1 MRRALHGK
9 MYILQTGELLLCR
22 EAVEA
27 AYLLTAF
34 KATHPQVKKQ
44 LISAWRFLP
53 NCHLIH
59 WLLSHDLY
67 VRPVEVMYAVLL
79 SFSR

>member
-1 MRRALHGK
+1 
-9 MYILQTGELLLCR
+9 MYILQVRELLRSR
-22 EAVEA
+22 EPEEA

-34 KATHPQVKKQ
+34 KGTHPQGKKP

-53 NCHLIH
+53 YCHHIH

-67 VRPVEVMYAVLL
+67 VRPFEVMNVVLL
-79 SFSR
+79 SFNM